1 MHGVVLRARAAW
13 PPTIG
18 PYRDLLVAAVNVCRA
33 EVDTAGGAGILN
45 SIPKTEMFHGNF
57 PEMGQK
63 ATGPTRSGPVGKMFI
78 IWMFRT
84 QGRCRYS
91 GAALSSSTR
100 LGIIVMRAL

>member
-78 IWMFRT
+78 I
-84 QGRCRYS
+84 GCS
-91 GAALSSSTR
+91 GPRADAGILEQLSAPQPAWVS
-100 LGIIVMRAL
+100 LL